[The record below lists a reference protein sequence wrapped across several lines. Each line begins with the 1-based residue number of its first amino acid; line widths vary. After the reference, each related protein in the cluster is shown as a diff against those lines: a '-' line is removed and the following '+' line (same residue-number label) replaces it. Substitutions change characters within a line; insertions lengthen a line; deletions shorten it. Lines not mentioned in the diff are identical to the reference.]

1 MLRYSHHLKPLSEN
15 PVENKIIFIDR
26 DGVINVDFI
35 GDYVKS
41 WDQFRFESGAV
52 EALKLLQNHD
62 YEVIVVSNQAGV
74 GDGVFPESA
83 MREVHEKMVQVLEK
97 NGVQIRSAHYCLHGK
112 QAGCHCRKPETGL
125 FEDAVQGLPFLKEKT
140 YFVGD
145 KKTDIEAGKR
155 FGLKTLFV
163 RTGHGQF
170 DEAKLDAST
179 QPDLRADNLLEGVKI
194 LLK

>member
-1 MLRYSHHLKPLSEN
+1 MLRYSHHPKPLSKN
-15 PVENKIIFIDR
+15 PAENKIIFIDR

-41 WDQFRFESGAV
+41 WDQFRFEAGTLQ
-52 EALKLLQNHD
+52 ALKLLQTRG
-62 YEVIVVSNQAGV
+62 YEIILVSNQAGV
-74 GDGVFPESA
+74 GDGIFSEAA
-83 MREVHEKMVQVLEK
+83 MRDVHEKMMQELEK
-97 NGVQIRSAHYCLHGK
+97 NGIQIRSAHYCLHGK

-125 FEDAVQGLPFLKEKT
+125 FEDAVQGLPFFKEKT

-145 KKTDIEAGKR
+145 KKTDVEAGKR

-163 RTGHGQF
+163 RTGHGKF
-170 DEAKLDAST
+170 DEAKLDLAT
-179 QPDLRADNLLEGVKI
+179 QPDFRADNLLEGVKI